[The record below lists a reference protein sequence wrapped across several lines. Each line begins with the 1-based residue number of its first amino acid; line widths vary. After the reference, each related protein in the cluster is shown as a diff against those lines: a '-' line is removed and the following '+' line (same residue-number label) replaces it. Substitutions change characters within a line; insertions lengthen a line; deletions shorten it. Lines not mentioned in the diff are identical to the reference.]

1 LLIGRSDENS
11 RARRV
16 SIIALASCATDYQP
30 QGFTG
35 GYSDYLTAPDEAVI
49 TFHGNGYT
57 PPERV
62 GEMAS
67 LRCAEVTLEHGYKY
81 FIITAV
87 SDLSGSTSFT
97 TPGYAHSYGQ
107 RNRDLEH
114 RDRHRDHYLHTPRKR
129 TDFWSP
135 A

>member
-11 RARRV
+11 RTRRV

-97 TPGYAHSYGQ
+97 TPGYAHTYGSAIATW
-107 RNRDLEH
+107 NIATGTATTT
-114 RDRHRDHYLHTPRKR
+114 YTPCKR
-129 TDFWSP
+129 TDF
-135 A
+135 